1 MGTFKMKYLVC
12 KRKGGKLLYYWQP
25 KKLFVVGGKLI
36 PCPFKPVRLARDSGK
51 VADAIK
57 EAEKLNGHLEAWRN
71 GLEAAKRIQIGTVD
85 WLIANYVKDR
95 CFTNLRA
102 TTQRTYR
109 GDLKEISSKLGDVPL
124 QCLSRSDARAVCN
137 DYAENPRKPSAIA
150 SMGRILYNFGKE
162 IEAVTANPFENLRI
176 SKAAPRQAV
185 WPMETIEAVQK
196 KAVEIGLPS
205 ISLAVQLA
213 LDTGQ
218 RSTDIRLLTW
228 NRYEGGRLKFRQS
241 KTSVWVE
248 VRVMKSLAAMLERV
262 DRKAPALL
270 ICEGTGKPYTKDE
283 FSRKFRDVCEAAGV
297 GADLQ
302 FRDLR
307 RTAVVRLAE
316 HGCDIAEIC
325 AITGHK
331 LTSATEIL
339 EVYLPRNRKMADNAI
354 DKLENKK

>member
-1 MGTFKMKYLVC
+1 MKYLVC

-228 NRYEGGRLKFRQS
+228 NRYEGGSAKVSAKQNIGMGRSSRNEIIGGDAGACRSQGSCPANLR
-241 KTSVWVE
+241 
-248 VRVMKSLAAMLERV
+248 RSLANPVHQKMNS
-262 DRKAPALL
+262 
-270 ICEGTGKPYTKDE
+270 
-283 FSRKFRDVCEAAGV
+283 SRKFRDVCEAAGV